1 MKIKEEEEG
10 VCVCMRLLAA
20 QANYRS
26 HRGIREPQSQH
37 GAESGLSVPFRSQ
50 PRVYYHPNVP
60 WLFHRASREST
71 LAQGPY
77 PRTPYL
83 TVDIQARCGV
93 ARPLRVLPVPEAPQ
107 GANEMES
114 PWGSGEKLK
123 VGGRAPAA
131 APLMNIIPGIDLLR
145 GQKATSGLAGLL

>member
-1 MKIKEEEEG
+1 
-10 VCVCMRLLAA
+10 MRLLAA

-37 GAESGLSVPFRSQ
+37 GAESGPSLPIRSQ

-60 WLFHRASREST
+60 WVFHRASRDSV
-71 LAQGPY
+71 LALGPY
-77 PRTPYL
+77 PGTPYL

-93 ARPLRVLPVPEAPQ
+93 ARPLRVLPVTEAPQ

-123 VGGRAPAA
+123 VGGGAPGR
-131 APLMNIIPGIDLLR
+131 NISPGIDLLR
-145 GQKATSGLAGLL
+145 GQKATSGQAGLL

>member
-1 MKIKEEEEG
+1 MGRQRKERKVEAVLDIICEVIMGSEKESMVVLVPQSDEDKG
-10 VCVCMRLLAA
+10 GGRVCVCMRLLAA

-37 GAESGLSVPFRSQ
+37 GAESGPSLPIRSQ

-60 WLFHRASREST
+60 WVFHRASRDSV
-71 LAQGPY
+71 LALGPY
-77 PRTPYL
+77 PGTPYL

-93 ARPLRVLPVPEAPQ
+93 ARPLRVLPVTEAPQ

-114 PWGSGEKLK
+114 P
-123 VGGRAPAA
+123 
-131 APLMNIIPGIDLLR
+131 
-145 GQKATSGLAGLL
+145 